1 LKVNIIKSHSYY
13 IFIALIIYGYS
24 NQIEPPFNGTIFIDP
39 DIINEFDPSC
49 YVDLKYQGCEVRTM
63 YDRREDGWIENKAY
77 LFPAKYDDG
86 FTIEIQVNSE
96 FKNLADAQLVAEKF
110 AYEIGKLPNELRK
123 NVETVWIHKGMK
135 PFGGGNNNILIH
147 TDWSKK
153 YYEKQGILEETLIHE
168 AAHTSLDQSHAK
180 DLLWIEAQK
189 MDGKFISQ
197 YAKDNPVRED
207 IAESYLPY
215 FALRYRR
222 DRISESL
229 VKLIE
234 DTIPNRIFYF
244 DNQKFQMYPV
254 VK

>member
-1 LKVNIIKSHSYY
+1 MPKNLVIVES
-13 IFIALIIYGYS
+13 
-24 NQIEPPFNGTIFIDP
+24 
-39 DIINEFDPSC
+39 
-49 YVDLKYQGCEVRTM
+49 
-63 YDRREDGWIENKAY
+63 
-77 LFPAKYDDG
+77 PAKAK
-86 FTIEIQVNSE
+86 TIEKFLGKDFKVVSSNGHISDLPSSE
-96 FKNLADAQLVAEKF
+96 LGINVEDNFKPKYIVSKEKK
-110 AYEIGKLPNELRK
+110 EIVKKLKSEVK

-153 YYEKQGILEETLIHE
+153 YYEEQGILEETLIHE

-189 MDGKFISQ
+189 LDGKFISQ